1 MEEQFFELP
10 ENEVGEMTFDEANK
24 AINRM
29 NHDQKNP
36 GHPLNPTR
44 QSIDPQKKAFM
55 AYKNQ
60 LFEQRAATD
69 ETPTEYDVALNEE
82 AVKKQQEIDDIH
94 QAGLRDW
101 NKLVT
106 AGYRGAD
113 GEIQIPP
120 EEISKAQ
127 ARLFRMQVL
136 NLEGGQ
142 SGLNELGNMISADM
156 RKYSKTQE
164 LSSLFDTLMNTD
176 LDGDLRQEIAHK
188 IIGYLDALRR
198 DSLAKKPTRK
208 DKFATFK
215 VKHNIQGD
223 IYG

>member
-69 ETPTEYDVALNEE
+69 ETPTPYDVALNEA
-82 AVKKQQEIDDIH
+82 AVKKQQRIDDIH
-94 QAGLRDW
+94 KAGMRDFYRL
-101 NKLVT
+101 KEY
-106 AGYRGAD
+106 GYEGAD
-113 GEIQIPP
+113 PP
-120 EEISKAQ
+120 VLITSDQ

-136 NLEGGQ
+136 NAEGTQ
-142 SGLNELGNMISADM
+142 SGINELGNMISQDM
-156 RKYSKTQE
+156 RKYNKTQE

-176 LDGDLRQEIAHK
+176 LDGGLRQEIGHK
-188 IIGYLDALRR
+188 IIAYLDKQRR
-198 DSLAKKPTRK
+198 DALAKKPTRK

-215 VKHNIQGD
+215 VKHGIQGD